1 MSQLRYYLLQVLG
14 GIRSSWSIQLASIGS
29 ITVGLLLVGL
39 ATLGALNVD
48 RLTHSWNQGI
58 VLTVY
63 LKPDTP
69 PSRLRKLEQLLNK
82 QQVVASVRHIS
93 SKEAYQRLKKNLGN
107 RHGLLAGV
115 EPDFLP
121 ASLEVSLNETRPE
134 RLRPLL
140 ALLSISPV
148 VEEVDYMGSWIKRL
162 TSLVTLVRTACLVI
176 ALIVCLACLYIV
188 GSTIRLGVLARKD
201 EIQIL
206 KLVGATD
213 SFVRA
218 PFLIEGALQGLIGAI
233 VACFLLFF
241 IYHLSAPWVE
251 HTMTSALS
259 HTRLDFFSTAQLL
272 LAAIGG
278 ALLGLAGSRLAFGRY
293 LDV

>member
-39 ATLGALNVD
+39 AVLGALNVD
-48 RLTHSWNQGI
+48 RLTQSWNQGI
-58 VLTVY
+58 ILTVY
-63 LKPDTP
+63 LKPDVTP
-69 PSRLRKLEQLLNK
+69 ARFQKLEQLLRR

-93 SKEAYQRLKKNLGN
+93 SKEAYQRLKKNLGT

-134 RLRPLL
+134 LLRPLL

-148 VEEVDYMGSWIKRL
+148 VEEVDYMGNWIKRL
-162 TSLVTLVRTACLVI
+162 TSLVTLVRAACLAI

-233 VACFLLFF
+233 VACCLLYI

-251 HTMTSALS
+251 HAMTAALS
-259 HTRLDFFSTAQLL
+259 HAQLAFFTTAQLMI
-272 LAAIGG
+272 AAVGG
-278 ALLGLAGSRLAFGRY
+278 ALLGLAGSRLALGRY